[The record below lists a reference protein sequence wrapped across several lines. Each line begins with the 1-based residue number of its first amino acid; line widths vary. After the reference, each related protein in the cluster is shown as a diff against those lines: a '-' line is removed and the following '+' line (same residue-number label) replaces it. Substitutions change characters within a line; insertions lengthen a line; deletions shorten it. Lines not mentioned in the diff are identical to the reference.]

1 MIVPA
6 DSAQTT
12 RLLALG
18 SRSVERYY
26 RVRFIPVMPQS
37 GDQFALT
44 DQERERYVGAM
55 SASLTF
61 MAAFGAIVVVR
72 PTAPVYDT
80 RLDDGIDSYR
90 VRNAG
95 NTMITLTDLQ
105 DCDTAGQ
112 DCSVASLRRVL
123 PGSQLTLA
131 KQAQRRYQATL
142 VEGAHTQRLN
152 F

>member
-1 MIVPA
+1 MIIPA

-18 SRSVERYY
+18 PRSVERYY
-26 RVRFIPVMPQS
+26 RVRFIPVMPQQ

-44 DQERERYVGAM
+44 DQERERYEGAM

-72 PTAPVYDT
+72 PAMPVYDT
-80 RLDDGIDSYR
+80 RLHDGPDSYQ

-105 DCDTAGQ
+105 DCDATGQ
-112 DCSVASLRRVL
+112 DCSKPSLRRVL
-123 PGSQLTLA
+123 PGSQLTLT
-131 KQAQRRYQATL
+131 KHTQRRYQATL
-142 VEGAHTQRLN
+142 LEGDRNQRLN